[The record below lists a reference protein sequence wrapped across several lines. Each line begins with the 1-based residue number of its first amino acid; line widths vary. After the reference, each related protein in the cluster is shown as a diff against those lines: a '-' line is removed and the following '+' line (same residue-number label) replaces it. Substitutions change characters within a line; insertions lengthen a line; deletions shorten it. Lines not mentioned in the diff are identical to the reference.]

1 MKEKNEQD
9 LGRWVIGG
17 GLLAG
22 LTASMCCIGPALF
35 VLLGLGSFTAAAFF
49 ASLRPFLIGLALVF
63 LLVGWYRT
71 FFRKI
76 ACAAD
81 GSCDLRLSSKSQK
94 VGLVLVTVLIGGFIA
109 YPQLSVISMKLADNE
124 TAADPVAS
132 VGQNIVAEP
141 TPVIEAGTKR
151 SVSAPVRGAALEEVT
166 EAAILEV
173 DIASMTCPAC
183 AYGIE
188 KALVN
193 KPGVK
198 SVSID
203 YANKSGRIRYDEAV
217 LTADQLIAAIDASGF
232 KAERRNQ
239 ETGAP

>member
-1 MKEKNEQD
+1 MGHRRRPSCRVD
-9 LGRWVIGG
+9 GVDVLYWARVIRPSGTWELYGG
-17 GLLAG
+17 GFFRVASSVSNRIGASVFAG
-22 LTASMCCIGPALF
+22 
-35 VLLGLGSFTAAAFF
+35 GLV
-49 ASLRPFLIGLALVF
+49 PDI
-63 LLVGWYRT
+63 
-71 FFRKI
+71 FRKI